1 MCHIVFYTV
10 VPNCPL
16 LHCGAKFSWCQIVLV
31 FTAVPNCPG
40 AILSSFTLR
49 CQIALVFTA
58 VPNCPGA
65 KLSKIVRNEIWRAA
79 LFCLK
84 LERPQF
90 LSADLTPVTG
100 GTYFNFL
107 KRRRALHTIW
117 ISFYFEGFVEIE
129 LRGNYNFKSFFQI
142 PWILCWSEFQIVNH

>member
-1 MCHIVFYTV
+1 MSVCPFFCWLSNCRLCCARLIVVQIVLVQNCLLLHYAAKLSLFIM
-10 VPNCPL
+10 VPYCPL
-16 LHCGAKFSWCQIVLV
+16 LHCGAK
-31 FTAVPNCPG
+31 
-40 AILSSFTLR
+40 LSSFTLR

-107 KRRRALHTIW
+107 KRRRALHTI
-117 ISFYFEGFVEIE
+117 
-129 LRGNYNFKSFFQI
+129 
-142 PWILCWSEFQIVNH
+142 